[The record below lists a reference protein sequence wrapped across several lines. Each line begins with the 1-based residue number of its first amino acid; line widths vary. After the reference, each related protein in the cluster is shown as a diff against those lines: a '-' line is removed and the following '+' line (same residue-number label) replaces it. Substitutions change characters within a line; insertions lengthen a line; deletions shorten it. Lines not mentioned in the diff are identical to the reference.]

1 MQYFP
6 EDLLLFKGPKTF
18 YPRKEHYV
26 VGIQKALEITALK
39 VVRLRAVKNLV
50 DDEGKQRIAGEE
62 WLYRKIGSYLPSSAY
77 IFFVR
82 GVEASIIGE
91 FEALH
96 LSAKAEFTDFYGIKR
111 KAGDSWLITKEM
123 SPIHFIDAYETFV
136 AVTRMTIV
144 QDREFCIINNPI
156 EKQEDGSLVQRFGG
170 RKLIV
175 GPSSFFLQP
184 NEELE
189 PGHPHSIYVL
199 KEDEALLLYA
209 ENEYKD
215 TAGVIHYPGEKWL
228 FKGPGDYIP
237 PIDVKILEKRAAIP
251 LHKNEGIYIR
261 DEKTGEIRAQ
271 IGSTYM
277 LKAHESLWEK
287 ELPEEY
293 EQLLQKERLGVGY
306 SAPRVVGKEVVYD
319 EVYNTDA
326 RDKTKVISYKIAQGK
341 CVQVYNYKNKENKIV
356 FGPELI
362 LLQPDEILT
371 LLSLSGGKPKK
382 ENVIKSLSLLLGP
395 EIISDLVE
403 VETSDHAKIELDLSY
418 KWHFEY
424 NRENPD
430 DEANKKLFS
439 VGDFVGDLSKSVSS
453 RIRGTVSSISYED
466 FHHNSAEII
475 RGAVFGKEADGTIRT
490 QRKLHANGLVITS
503 CDIKS
508 QRPIEKDIE
517 EKLKKNTFL
526 AIQIKTKAT
535 EMEYTHQT
543 LFLQQESKGEL
554 DIKRLEDEALAE
566 QARIELYKIRT
577 EKDAIFSI
585 NTALADAKAENE
597 KLQILGK
604 NKVDL
609 TVLDRE
615 EKELLIQTDNHLAA
629 MQHEIE
635 ANYERSINSIE
646 IEEQQQSAAIEIDKL
661 RRMINALGSDT
672 LAKIVNAGP
681 EMQSKMLK
689 SLGLKGYLMTD
700 GKSPINLFDTA
711 NGLVQQTQGVSSSMM
726 TGGLF

>member
-1 MQYFP
+1 MI
-6 EDLLLFKGPKTF
+6 KGPKTF
-18 YPRKEHYV
+18 YPRKEHTV
-26 VGIQKALEITALK
+26 QGIQKALEITPLK
-39 VVRLRAVKNLV
+39 AVRLKAIKNLD
-50 DDEGKQRIAGEE
+50 DDEGNPRIAGEE
-62 WLYRKIGSYLPSSAY
+62 WLYRKVGNYLPSSAY
-77 IFFVR
+77 ISFVKY
-82 GVEASIIGE
+82 VDALTIGD
-91 FEALH
+91 FQALH
-96 LSAKAEFTDFYGIKR
+96 LTARAEFTDFYGVKR
-111 KAGDSWLITKEM
+111 KAGDHWLVTKER
-123 SPIHFIDAYETFV
+123 SSIHFIDAYETFV
-136 AVTRMTIV
+136 EQVTMTIV
-144 QDREFCIINNPI
+144 QDREFCIVNNPV
-156 EKQEDGSLVQRFGG
+156 EKKEDGTVFQRFGG

-184 NEELE
+184 NELLE
-189 PGHPHSIYVL
+189 PGHPHPIYVL

-215 TAGVIHYPGEKWL
+215 QSGVVHYPGEKWL

-237 PIDVKILEKRAAIP
+237 AIDVKILEKRAAIP

-277 LKAHESLWEK
+277 VQAHESLWEK

-293 EQLLQKERLGVGY
+293 EHLLQKERLGVAY
-306 SAPRVVGKEVVYD
+306 STPRVVGKEVVYD
-319 EVYNTDA
+319 EVYNDEP
-326 RDKTKVISYKIAQGK
+326 RDKTKVISYKISQGK
-341 CVQVYNYKNKENKIV
+341 CVQVYNYKTKENKIV

-371 LLSLSGGKPKK
+371 LLSLSGGKPKR
-382 ENVIKSLSLLLGP
+382 ENCIKSLSLLLGP

-424 NRENPD
+424 NKENPED
-430 DEANKKLFS
+430 PENKKLFA
-439 VGDFVGDLSKSVSS
+439 VADFVGDLSKSVSS
-453 RIRGTVSSISYED
+453 RIRGNVSSISYED

-475 RGAVFGKEADGTIRT
+475 RGAVFGREADGSIKT

-508 QRPIEKDIE
+508 QKPIEKDIE

-554 DIKRLEDEALAE
+554 DIKRLEDETLAE
-566 QARIELYKIRT
+566 QARIELYRISS
-577 EKDAIFSI
+577 EKDAMFSI
-585 NTALADAKAENE
+585 CTALADAKAENE

-609 TVLDRE
+609 TLLDKEERE
-615 EKELLIQTDNHLAA
+615 VITHTENELSKQR
-629 MQHEIE
+629 HEIE
-635 ANYERSINSIE
+635 SNYEKSMNDIE
-646 IEEQQQSAAIEIDKL
+646 ITEQQESAAIEVDRL
-661 RRMINALGSDT
+661 RRMINALGAQT
-672 LAKIVNAGP
+672 LTKIVNAGP

-700 GKSPINLFDTA
+700 GRSPINLFDTA
-711 NGLVQQTQGVSSSMM
+711 NGLVQQTQGAAGSQMM
-726 TGGLF
+726 GGMF

>member
-1 MQYFP
+1 LILVQ
-6 EDLLLFKGPKTF
+6 GPKTF

-26 VGIQKALEITALK
+26 IGIQKALEITPLK
-39 VVRLRAVKNLV
+39 VVKLKATKNLK
-50 DDEGKQRIAGEE
+50 DDEGISRIAGEE
-62 WLYRKIGSYLPSSAY
+62 WLYRKSGSYLPSSAY
-77 IFFVR
+77 ISFVKDVAATIV
-82 GVEASIIGE
+82 GD
-91 FEALH
+91 FKALH
-96 LSAKAEFTDFYGIKR
+96 LSARAEFTDFYGIKR
-111 KAGDSWLITKEM
+111 KAGDEWLITKER
-123 SPIHFIDAYETFV
+123 SSIHFVDAYENYV
-136 AVTRMTIV
+136 REIEMTIV

-156 EKQEDGSLVQRFGG
+156 EKLQDGTVVQRFGG
-170 RKLIV
+170 RKLV
-175 GPSSFFLQP
+175 NGPLSFFLQP
-184 NEELE
+184 NECLE
-189 PGHPHSIYVL
+189 PGHPHPIYVL

-209 ENEYKD
+209 ENEFSD
-215 TAGVIHYPGEKWL
+215 TKGVVHYPGEKWL
-228 FKGPGDYIP
+228 INGPGEYVP

-271 IGSTYM
+271 IGSTYL

-287 ELPEEY
+287 ELPENY
-293 EQLLQKERLGVGY
+293 ELLLQKERLGVSY
-306 SAPRVVGKEVVYD
+306 STPRVVGKEVIYD
-319 EVYNTDA
+319 EVYNNEP

-341 CVQVYNYKNKENKIV
+341 CVQVYNYKTKENKIV

-371 LLSLSGGKPKK
+371 LLSLSGGKPKR
-382 ENVIKSLSLLLGP
+382 ENCIQSLSLLLGP

-424 NRENPD
+424 NREHPE
-430 DEANKKLFS
+430 DEQNKKLFS
-439 VGDFVGDLSKSVSS
+439 VADFVGDLSKSVSS

-475 RGAVFGKEADGTIRT
+475 RGAVFGREADGTIKT
-490 QRKLHANGLVITS
+490 QRKLHANNLFITS

-554 DIKRLEDEALAE
+554 DIKRLEDDTLAE
-566 QARIELYKIRT
+566 MARIGLYRIST
-577 EKDAIFSI
+577 EKDAMFSI
-585 NTALADAKAENE
+585 FTALADAKAENE

-609 TVLDRE
+609 ALL
-615 EKELLIQTDNHLAA
+615 EKEEQENIIQTANTLAL
-629 MQHEIE
+629 QEHEIE
-635 ANYERSINSIE
+635 SNYERSINTIE
-646 IEEQQQSAAIEIDKL
+646 IEEQQQASQIEVDKL
-661 RRMINALGSDT
+661 RRMITVLGAKT
-672 LAKIVNAGP
+672 LSTIVNAGP
-681 EMQSKMLK
+681 DMQAKMLK

-711 NGLVQQTQGVSSSMM
+711 NGLVTQANNQSNSMM
-726 TGGLF
+726 GGLF